1 MQFNKVVKQLNPN
14 YNIQINHKE
23 EALRLISEIDKYLD
37 YVDDASEYDQ
47 IKRKVQD
54 FEPIEYQNMVLNEE
68 TQRSLQQAFNR
79 LEELAMTLK

>member
-14 YNIQINHKE
+14 YNTQLANKE
-23 EALRLISEIDKYLD
+23 EALRLISEIDKFLD
-37 YVDDASEYDQ
+37 YVDDVSEYDQ
-47 IKRKVQD
+47 IRNQVQK
-54 FEPIEYQNMVLNEE
+54 FEPTEYQNMVLNEE

>member
-23 EALRLISEIDKYLD
+23 EALRLITEIDKFLD
-37 YVDDASEYDQ
+37 YVDDTSEYDQ

-54 FEPIEYQNMVLNEE
+54 FEPIEYQNMVLNDDMQ
-68 TQRSLQQAFNR
+68 QRLQQAFNR
-79 LEELAMTLK
+79 LEELAESLK